1 MLWADTPFRGCE
13 KKNQHAMPWV
23 NHRSEASRALRMNS
37 QPATTKPAEA
47 GSAPGAQPA
56 SAGFPCQTPN
66 SFGGTSGG
74 PAATRLALTNSRI
87 VLPDRVV
94 TDQALVIESGRIVGQ
109 ADRGDLGTDIQRI
122 DVAGNWI
129 MPGLVDIHT
138 HGALRHTFNEPD
150 RSAWTTITR
159 ENLRRGTTALLATFA
174 PAPDLE
180 EGLAFC
186 RQWMREE
193 HDGARVLGAY
203 LESPYVNV
211 AQKGA
216 LDASCVR
223 AADDGSA
230 AALLQYT
237 DILRVF
243 MLAPELPGAL
253 DLVEAVNAAGIVP
266 AAGHTMAYDAH
277 VRAAMQFGLRHVTHL
292 WSAMSLVVREGPWRK
307 PGVLEAALTF
317 DGLTA
322 EMIADNRHLP
332 PTLMRLAYKCLG
344 PDRLC
349 AVSDA
354 LAGAGLPEG
363 SAYTMGGMSYEV
375 RDGVGMMLDR
385 SSFAG
390 SATLLPQMLPVL
402 IEVVGIP
409 LVEAVRMVT
418 LTPARIIGVDGDSG
432 SLEPGKRADLVVFD
446 DAFAAQR
453 VMLAGE
459 WV

>member
-1 MLWADTPFRGCE
+1 MTGNVRSTG
-13 KKNQHAMPWV
+13 MPMALV
-23 NHRSEASRALRMNS
+23 N
-37 QPATTKPAEA
+37 
-47 GSAPGAQPA
+47 G
-56 SAGFPCQTPN
+56 
-66 SFGGTSGG
+66 
-74 PAATRLALTNSRI
+74 RI
-87 VLPDRVV
+87 VLPDRVL
-94 TDQALVIESGRIVGQ
+94 TDQALVIEGGRIIGRS
-109 ADRGDLGTDIQRI
+109 DPGDLGTNIQRV

-129 MPGLVDIHT
+129 TPGLIDIHT

-150 RSAWTTITR
+150 RGAWIAITR
-159 ENLRRGTTALLATFA
+159 ENLRRGTTGLLAALA

-186 RQWMREE
+186 RQWMRER
-193 HDGARVLGAY
+193 HGGARVLGAY
-203 LESPYVNV
+203 LESPYINV

-223 AADDGSA
+223 APDDGSA
-230 AALLQYT
+230 AALLGYA
-237 DILRVF
+237 DIMRVF

-266 AAGHTMAYDAH
+266 AAGHTMAHDAH
-277 VRAAMQFGLRHVTHL
+277 VRAAMQVGLRHVTHL
-292 WSAMSLVVREGPWRK
+292 WSSMSLVVREGPWRK

-322 EMIADNRHLP
+322 EIIADNRHLP

-363 SAYTMGGMSYEV
+363 SMYTMGGLSYDV
-375 RDGVGMMLDR
+375 HDGVGMLLDR
-385 SSFAG
+385 SAFAG
-390 SATLLPQMLPVL
+390 SAMPLPQMLPVL
-402 IEVVGIP
+402 IDVVGIP
-409 LVEAVRMVT
+409 VVEAVRMVT
-418 LTPARIIGVDGDSG
+418 LTPARIIGVHGDCG
-432 SLEPGKRADLVVFD
+432 SLERGKRADLVVFD
-446 DAFAAQR
+446 DAFTAQR
-453 VMLAGE
+453 VMLGGE

>member
-1 MLWADTPFRGCE
+1 
-13 KKNQHAMPWV
+13 
-23 NHRSEASRALRMNS
+23 MNS
-37 QPATTKPAEA
+37 QVSDSPP
-47 GSAPGAQPA
+47 
-56 SAGFPCQTPN
+56 
-66 SFGGTSGG
+66 
-74 PAATRLALTNSRI
+74 RLALINGHL

-94 TDQALVIESGRIVGQ
+94 ADQALVIEAGRIAGLV
-109 ADRGDLGTDIQRI
+109 DPGDLGA
-122 DVAGNWI
+122 DVARFDVRGRWI
-129 MPGLVDIHT
+129 TPGLVDIHT

-150 RSAWTTITR
+150 HTAWTVITR

-174 PAPDLE
+174 PTPNLA
-180 EGLAFC
+180 EGLTFC
-186 RQWMREE
+186 RQWMGAD
-193 HDGARVLGAY
+193 HGGARVLGAY
-203 LESPYVNV
+203 LESPYINV

-230 AALLQYT
+230 NALLQYA

-253 DLVEAVNAAGIVP
+253 ALVEALNAADIVP
-266 AAGHTMAYDAH
+266 AAGHTLAHDTH
-277 VRAAMQFGLRHVTHL
+277 VRAAMAVGLRHVTHL

-307 PGVLEAALTF
+307 PGVLEAALAF

-322 EMIADNRHLP
+322 EIIADNRHLP

-363 SAYTMGGMSYEV
+363 SVYTMGGMSYDV
-375 RDGVGMMLDR
+375 CDGVGMMLDR

-402 IEVVGIP
+402 LDAVGIP

-418 LTPARIIGVDGDSG
+418 LTPARIIGAADECG
-432 SLEPGKRADLVVFD
+432 SLEAGKRADLVIFD
-446 DAFAAQR
+446 DAFATQR
-453 VMLAGE
+453 VMLNGA
-459 WV
+459 WIDID

>member
-1 MLWADTPFRGCE
+1 
-13 KKNQHAMPWV
+13 
-23 NHRSEASRALRMNS
+23 MNS
-37 QPATTKPAEA
+37 KDHDAH
-47 GSAPGAQPA
+47 G
-56 SAGFPCQTPN
+56 
-66 SFGGTSGG
+66 
-74 PAATRLALTNSRI
+74 RIALVNGRI

-94 TDQALVIESGRIVGQ
+94 TGQALVIEASRIAGL
-109 ADRGDLGTDIQRI
+109 ADPADLGSDVERV
-122 DVAGNWI
+122 DVAGSWI
-129 MPGLVDIHT
+129 TPGLIDIHT

-150 RSAWTTITR
+150 PEAWTVITG
-159 ENLRRGTTALLATFA
+159 ENLRRGTTGLLATFA
-174 PAPDLE
+174 PTPDLT

-186 RQWMREE
+186 RQWMGEE
-193 HDGARVLGAY
+193 HGGARVLGAY
-203 LESPYVNV
+203 LESPYINM

-223 AADDGSA
+223 AADDGST
-230 AALLQYT
+230 AALLQYA

-243 MLAPELPGAL
+243 MLAPELPGGL
-253 DLVEAVNAAGIVP
+253 DLVEALSAAGIVP
-266 AAGHTMAYDAH
+266 AAGHTMAHDTHIA
-277 VRAAMQFGLRHVTHL
+277 AAMQVGLRHVTHL
-292 WSAMSLVVREGPWRK
+292 WSAMSMVVREGPWRK

-322 EMIADNRHLP
+322 EIIADNRHLP

-349 AVSDA
+349 VVSDA

-363 SAYTMGGMSYEV
+363 SAYTMGGMSYDV
-375 RDGVGMMLDR
+375 QDGVGMMLDR

-402 IEVVGIP
+402 IDVVGVP
-409 LVEAVRMVT
+409 VVEAVRVTT

-453 VMLAGE
+453 VMLSGK
-459 WV
+459 WVQQDDK

>member
-1 MLWADTPFRGCE
+1 M
-13 KKNQHAMPWV
+13 NMQQH
-23 NHRSEASRALRMNS
+23 
-37 QPATTKPAEA
+37 PATPLD
-47 GSAPGAQPA
+47 GR
-56 SAGFPCQTPN
+56 TPN
-66 SFGGTSGG
+66 
-74 PAATRLALTNSRI
+74 LALINGRI
-87 VLPDRVV
+87 VLPDRIV
-94 TDQALVIESGRIVGQ
+94 TDRALLVADGRITGL
-109 ADRGDLGTDIQRI
+109 ARPGDLGADTPAFD
-122 DVAGNWI
+122 AGGRWI
-129 MPGLVDIHT
+129 APGLVDIHI

-150 RSAWTTITR
+150 AAAWATITA

-174 PAPDLE
+174 PTPNLT

-186 RQWMREE
+186 REWMAAERG
-193 HDGARVLGAY
+193 GAQVLGAY

-223 AADDGSA
+223 AANDGSA
-230 AALLQYT
+230 AALLAYA

-253 DLVEAVNAAGIVP
+253 ELVAALNAAGVTP
-266 AAGHTMAYDAH
+266 AVGHSNAH
-277 VRAAMQFGLRHVTHL
+277 DTDVLAAMRAGLRHVTHL
-292 WSAMSLVVREGPWRK
+292 WSAMSTVVREGPWRR

-363 SAYTMGGMSYEV
+363 STYVMGGMSYEV
-375 RDGVGMMLDR
+375 RDGVGMMFDR
-385 SSFAG
+385 SAFAG

-402 IEVVGIP
+402 MDVVGIP
-409 LVEAVRMVT
+409 PVEAFRMAT
-418 LTPARIIGVDGDSG
+418 LTPARIIGADADRG
-432 SLEPGKRADLVVFD
+432 SLEPGKRADIVLFD
-446 DAFAAQR
+446 DAFAAPR
-453 VMLAGE
+453 VMLGGAWQVADG
-459 WV
+459 

>member
-1 MLWADTPFRGCE
+1 MP
-13 KKNQHAMPWV
+13 HASPAPC
-23 NHRSEASRALRMNS
+23 HGLRMNS
-37 QPATTKPAEA
+37 QPATAKPAEA
-47 GSAPGAQPA
+47 GSAGSSPQPV
-56 SAGFPCQTPN
+56 STGFGYQTPN
-66 SFGGTSGG
+66 SFGGRGV
-74 PAATRLALTNSRI
+74 LALTNGRI

-94 TDQALVIESGRIVGQ
+94 TGQALVIEAGRIAGL
-109 ADRGDLGTDIQRI
+109 ADPGDLGSDIERV
-122 DVAGNWI
+122 DVAGSWI
-129 MPGLVDIHT
+129 TPGLIDIHT

-150 RSAWTTITR
+150 PEAWTVITG

-174 PAPDLE
+174 PTPDLAD
-180 EGLAFC
+180 GLAFC
-186 RQWMREE
+186 RQWMGED
-193 HDGARVLGAY
+193 HGGARVLGAY
-203 LESPYVNV
+203 LESPYINV

-230 AALLQYT
+230 AALLQYA

-253 DLVEAVNAAGIVP
+253 ELVEALNAAGIVP
-266 AAGHTMAYDAH
+266 AAGHTMAHDTHMA
-277 VRAAMQFGLRHVTHL
+277 AAMQVGLRHVTHL
-292 WSAMSLVVREGPWRK
+292 WSAMSMVVREGPWRK

-322 EMIADNRHLP
+322 EIIADNRHLP
-332 PTLMRLAYKCLG
+332 VTLMRLAYKCLG

-363 SAYTMGGMSYEV
+363 SVYTMGGLSYDV
-375 RDGVGMMLDR
+375 QDGVGMMLDR

-402 IEVVGIP
+402 IDVVGIP
-409 LVEAVRMVT
+409 VVEAVRMTT
-418 LTPARIIGVDGDSG
+418 LTPARIIGVDGEYG

-446 DAFAAQR
+446 DAFIAQR
-453 VMLAGE
+453 VMLGGE
-459 WV
+459 WRISE

>member
-1 MLWADTPFRGCE
+1 
-13 KKNQHAMPWV
+13 
-23 NHRSEASRALRMNS
+23 MNS
-37 QPATTKPAEA
+37 ILARPH
-47 GSAPGAQPA
+47 
-56 SAGFPCQTPN
+56 
-66 SFGGTSGG
+66 
-74 PAATRLALTNSRI
+74 TRLALVNGRI

-94 TDQALVIESGRIVGQ
+94 TDQALVIETGRITGLADPGELSVDAATFDVGG
-109 ADRGDLGTDIQRI
+109 R
-122 DVAGNWI
+122 WI
-129 MPGLVDIHT
+129 TPGLIDIHT
-138 HGALRHTFNEPD
+138 HGALRHTFNEPNHA
-150 RSAWTTITR
+150 AWAAITR

-174 PAPDLE
+174 PTPDLE

-186 RQWMREE
+186 RQWMGED

-203 LESPYVNV
+203 LESPYINV

-223 AADDGSA
+223 AANDGSA
-230 AALLQYT
+230 NALLQYA

-253 DLVEAVNAAGIVP
+253 DLIKALNAAGIVP
-266 AAGHTMAYDAH
+266 AAGHTMAHDTH
-277 VRAAMQFGLRHVTHL
+277 VRAAMQVGLRHVTHL

-322 EMIADNRHLP
+322 EIIADNRHLP
-332 PTLMRLAYKCLG
+332 PTLMRLAYKSLG

-363 SAYTMGGMSYEV
+363 SVYTMGGMSYDV
-375 RDGVGMMLDR
+375 CDGVGMMLDR
-385 SSFAG
+385 SAFAG

-402 IEVVGIP
+402 IDVAGIP
-409 LVEAVRMVT
+409 VVEAVRMT
-418 LTPARIIGVDGDSG
+418 SLTPARIVGADLDCG

-446 DAFAAQR
+446 DAFNTR
-453 VMLAGE
+453 CVMLEGE
-459 WV
+459 WVYVD

>member
-1 MLWADTPFRGCE
+1 
-13 KKNQHAMPWV
+13 
-23 NHRSEASRALRMNS
+23 MNS
-37 QPATTKPAEA
+37 NFRVTDVPM
-47 GSAPGAQPA
+47 
-56 SAGFPCQTPN
+56 
-66 SFGGTSGG
+66 
-74 PAATRLALTNSRI
+74 ALENGRI

-94 TDQALVIESGRIVGQ
+94 AGQALVIEAGCIAGLT
-109 ADRGDLGTDIQRI
+109 DPGDLGSDIARV
-122 DVAGNWI
+122 DVAGSWI
-129 MPGLVDIHT
+129 TPGLIDIHT

-150 RSAWTTITR
+150 PEAWTVITG
-159 ENLRRGTTALLATFA
+159 ENLRRGTTGLLATFA
-174 PAPDLE
+174 PTPDLA
-180 EGLAFC
+180 EGLGFC
-186 RQWMREE
+186 RQWMGEE

-203 LESPYVNV
+203 LESPYINV
-211 AQKGA
+211 IQKGA
-216 LDASCVR
+216 LDATCVR

-230 AALLQYT
+230 AVLLQYA

-253 DLVEAVNAAGIVP
+253 DLVEALSAAGIMP
-266 AAGHTMAYDAH
+266 AAGHTMAHDTHIA
-277 VRAAMQFGLRHVTHL
+277 VAMQVGLRHVTHL
-292 WSAMSLVVREGPWRK
+292 WSAMSMVVREGPWRK

-322 EMIADNRHLP
+322 EIIADNRHLP
-332 PTLMRLAYKCLG
+332 ATLMRLAYKCLG

-363 SAYTMGGMSYEV
+363 SVYTMGGMSYDV
-375 RDGVGMMLDR
+375 QDGVGMMLDR

-402 IEVVGIP
+402 IHVVGIP
-409 LVEAVRMVT
+409 VVEAVRMTT

-446 DAFAAQR
+446 DAFIAQR
-453 VMLAGE
+453 IMLGGE

>member
-1 MLWADTPFRGCE
+1 
-13 KKNQHAMPWV
+13 
-23 NHRSEASRALRMNS
+23 MNS
-37 QPATTKPAEA
+37 KVR
-47 GSAPGAQPA
+47 
-56 SAGFPCQTPN
+56 
-66 SFGGTSGG
+66 GTDM
-74 PAATRLALTNSRI
+74 PIALVNGRI
-87 VLPDRVV
+87 VLPGRIV
-94 TDQALVIESGRIVGQ
+94 TGQALVLERGRIAGL
-109 ADRGDLGTDIQRI
+109 ADPGELGAGVERV
-122 DVAGNWI
+122 VAAGSWI
-129 MPGLVDIHT
+129 TPGLIDIHT

-150 RSAWTTITR
+150 PEAWTVITG

-174 PAPDLE
+174 PTPDLA

-186 RQWMREE
+186 RQWMGED
-193 HDGARVLGAY
+193 HGGARVLGAY
-203 LESPYVNV
+203 LESPYINV

-230 AALLQYT
+230 AALLRYAN
-237 DILRVF
+237 ILRVF

-253 DLVEAVNAAGIVP
+253 DLVAALSAAGIVP
-266 AAGHTMAYDAH
+266 AAGHTMAYDTH
-277 VRAAMQFGLRHVTHL
+277 ITAAMQVGLRHVTHL
-292 WSAMSLVVREGPWRK
+292 WSAMSLVVRDGPWRK

-322 EMIADNRHLP
+322 EIIADNRHLP

-363 SAYTMGGMSYEV
+363 SVYTMGGMSYDV
-375 RDGVGMMLDR
+375 QDGVGMMLDR

-402 IEVVGIP
+402 IDVVGIP
-409 LVEAVRMVT
+409 VAEAMRMTT
-418 LTPARIIGVDGDSG
+418 LTPARIIGMDGNSG
-432 SLEPGKRADLVVFD
+432 SLLPGKRADLVVFD
-446 DAFAAQR
+446 DAFIAQR
-453 VMLAGE
+453 VMLGGA
-459 WV
+459 WRSSD

>member
-1 MLWADTPFRGCE
+1 MNSKVRGTDTP
-13 KKNQHAMPWV
+13 M
-23 NHRSEASRALRMNS
+23 ALEN
-37 QPATTKPAEA
+37 
-47 GSAPGAQPA
+47 G
-56 SAGFPCQTPN
+56 
-66 SFGGTSGG
+66 
-74 PAATRLALTNSRI
+74 RI

-94 TDQALVIESGRIVGQ
+94 TGQALVIEAGRITGLAVP
-109 ADRGDLGTDIQRI
+109 ADLGSDVERV
-122 DVAGNWI
+122 DVAGSWI
-129 MPGLVDIHT
+129 TPGLIDIHT

-150 RSAWTTITR
+150 PEAWTVITG

-174 PAPDLE
+174 PTPDLM

-186 RQWMREE
+186 RQWMEE
-193 HDGARVLGAY
+193 GHSGARVLGAY
-203 LESPYVNV
+203 LESPYINV

-230 AALLQYT
+230 AALLQYA

-253 DLVEAVNAAGIVP
+253 DLVESLNSAGIVP
-266 AAGHTMAYDAH
+266 AAGHTMAHDTHMA
-277 VRAAMQFGLRHVTHL
+277 AAMQVGLRHVTHL
-292 WSAMSLVVREGPWRK
+292 WSAMSMVVREGPWRK

-322 EMIADNRHLP
+322 EIIADNRHLP
-332 PTLMRLAYKCLG
+332 VTLMRLAYKCLG

-363 SAYTMGGMSYEV
+363 SVYTMGGLSYDV
-375 RDGVGMMLDR
+375 QDGVGMMLDR

-390 SATLLPQMLPVL
+390 TRPCSPKCC
-402 IEVVGIP
+402 
-409 LVEAVRMVT
+409 RC
-418 LTPARIIGVDGDSG
+418 
-432 SLEPGKRADLVVFD
+432 
-446 DAFAAQR
+446 
-453 VMLAGE
+453 
-459 WV
+459 

>member
-1 MLWADTPFRGCE
+1 
-13 KKNQHAMPWV
+13 
-23 NHRSEASRALRMNS
+23 MNS
-37 QPATTKPAEA
+37 IPARPH
-47 GSAPGAQPA
+47 
-56 SAGFPCQTPN
+56 TP
-66 SFGGTSGG
+66 
-74 PAATRLALTNSRI
+74 LALVNGRV

-94 TDQALVIESGRIVGQ
+94 TGQALVIEAGRIVGLIH
-109 ADRGDLGTDIQRI
+109 AADLGPDTEVV
-122 DVAGNWI
+122 DVSGHWI
-129 MPGLVDIHT
+129 TPGLIDIHT
-138 HGALRHTFNEPD
+138 HGALRHTFNEPNHA
-150 RSAWTTITR
+150 AWTAITR
-159 ENLRRGTTALLATFA
+159 ENLRRGTTGLLATLA

-186 RQWMREE
+186 RQWMGED
-193 HDGARVLGAY
+193 HGGARVLGAY
-203 LESPYVNV
+203 LESPYINV

-230 AALLQYT
+230 NALLQFA

-253 DLVEAVNAAGIVP
+253 DLVEALSAAGIVP
-266 AAGHTMAYDAH
+266 AAGHTSAHDTH
-277 VRAAMQFGLRHVTHL
+277 VRAAMQVGLRHVTHL
-292 WSAMSLVVREGPWRK
+292 WSAMSLVMREGPWRK

-322 EMIADNRHLP
+322 EIIADNRHLP

-363 SAYTMGGMSYEV
+363 SVYTMGGMSYDV

-385 SSFAG
+385 SAFAG

-402 IEVVGIP
+402 IDVVGIP
-409 LVEAVRMVT
+409 VVEAVRMTT
-418 LTPARIIGVDGDSG
+418 LTPARIAGADLDCG
-432 SLEPGKRADLVVFD
+432 SLEPGKRADLGVFD
-446 DAFAAQR
+446 DAFNTQR
-453 VMLAGE
+453 VMLEGE
-459 WV
+459 WVDVD

>member
-1 MLWADTPFRGCE
+1 
-13 KKNQHAMPWV
+13 
-23 NHRSEASRALRMNS
+23 MNS
-37 QPATTKPAEA
+37 I
-47 GSAPGAQPA
+47 
-56 SAGFPCQTPN
+56 
-66 SFGGTSGG
+66 
-74 PAATRLALTNSRI
+74 LARPHPPTALVNGRI

-94 TDQALVIESGRIVGQ
+94 TGQALVIEAGRIAGL
-109 ADRGDLGTDIQRI
+109 ASPGDLGA
-122 DVAGNWI
+122 DVATFDVGGRWI
-129 MPGLVDIHT
+129 IPGLIDIHT

-150 RSAWTTITR
+150 HAAWTAITR
-159 ENLRRGTTALLATFA
+159 ENLRCGTTALLATFA
-174 PAPDLE
+174 PTPDLS

-186 RQWMREE
+186 RQWMRGE
-193 HDGARVLGAY
+193 HGGAQVLGAY
-203 LESPYVNV
+203 LESPYINV

-230 AALLQYT
+230 AALLSYA

-253 DLVEAVNAAGIVP
+253 DLVEALNAAGIVP
-266 AAGHTMAYDAH
+266 AAGHTNAHDSH
-277 VRAAMQFGLRHVTHL
+277 VRAAMQVGLRHVTHL

-317 DGLTA
+317 EGLTA
-322 EMIADNRHLP
+322 EIIADNRHLP

-363 SAYTMGGMSYEV
+363 SVYTMGGMSYDV
-375 RDGVGMMLDR
+375 RDGVGMTLDR

-402 IEVVGIP
+402 IDVVGIP
-409 LVEAVRMVT
+409 VVETVRMTT
-418 LTPARIIGVDGDSG
+418 LTPAHIIGVDGDCG
-432 SLEPGKRADLVVFD
+432 SLEPGKRADLVIFD

-453 VMLAGE
+453 VMMGGE